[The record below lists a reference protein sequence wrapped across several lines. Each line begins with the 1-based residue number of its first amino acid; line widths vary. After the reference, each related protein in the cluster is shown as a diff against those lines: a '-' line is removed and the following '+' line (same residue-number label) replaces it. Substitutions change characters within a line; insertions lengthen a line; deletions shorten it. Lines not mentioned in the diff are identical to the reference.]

1 MSGLLSGQDIYL
13 QLTRLRGFCVVPQ
26 AVKAFI
32 RSQDIYQCDF
42 WEVAPVQQLSKE
54 PQHAPLRRLLDVMLN
69 GDLQG
74 FKAAATP
81 AVLQVG
87 FRGRV

>member
-1 MSGLLSGQDIYL
+1 M
-13 QLTRLRGFCVVPQ
+13 
-26 AVKAFI
+26 
-32 RSQDIYQCDF
+32 
-42 WEVAPVQQLSKE
+42 QQLSKE

-69 GDLQG
+69 GDLPG

-87 FRGRV
+87 FKDLGFRAGSHGSRDWETCADLRQQCCK